1 MKIRILIYLSL
12 IFIVLF
18 IGILIGF
25 YIHKEQPRLYTILK
39 DRLVYGILINDR
51 QKIIE
56 TILNNETEKETIN
69 QEKFKQSLFSDLPC
83 SIRLFFVLISSK
95 EKELLS

>member
-1 MKIRILIYLSL
+1 MTDITPGASWLYSHVAYLDASGKKTESSTSSRGKL
-12 IFIVLF
+12 EYF
-18 IGILIGF
+18 
-25 YIHKEQPRLYTILK
+25 PRQT
-39 DRLVYGILINDR
+39 
-51 QKIIE
+51 
-56 TILNNETEKETIN
+56 N